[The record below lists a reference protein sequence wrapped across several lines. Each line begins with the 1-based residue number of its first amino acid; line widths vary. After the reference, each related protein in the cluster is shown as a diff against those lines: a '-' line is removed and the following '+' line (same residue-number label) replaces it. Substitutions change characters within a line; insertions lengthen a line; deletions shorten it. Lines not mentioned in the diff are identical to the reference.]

1 MQRFGRFTVRGS
13 TLRGVEGVPVD
24 VEVVVSKGMPG
35 FSIVGMPDA
44 AIQEARERI
53 RAAIQACGYVMPGD
67 KVVVNLAPGSIR
79 KVGTGFDLPIA
90 AALLAATAQIPAPV
104 ARHFLMVGELSLEGE
119 VKGVPGLLSH
129 ALCAKDE
136 GYAFLCGPP
145 REGLVR
151 IEGLEVGII
160 RRLSD
165 FRIATFDVPESYV
178 PGDVAEPHDF
188 AEIAGHDVA
197 KRVMQIA
204 AAGMHGV
211 LMMGPPGSGKTLLA
225 SCMPSILPPL
235 TQTEQM
241 SSAMVYSVAEE
252 NSDGILRGVRPF
264 RAPHHSATLPGLVG
278 GGSPVRPGEVSL
290 AHNGVLFLDEIAE
303 FKPSVLQA
311 LRQPVESG
319 FVTITRAD
327 GSVRFPARFAL
338 IAASNPC
345 PCGYCGDPQ
354 HECTCSQARID
365 SYLSRIGGPLMDRI
379 AMRIDVVRLDA
390 GHVLESGRG
399 TSSAELAEGV
409 LKAREYSS
417 WRKAVDGADDCSAS
431 AEGKLAFVLASCR
444 LEDEVLKSFEERA
457 RRFGLSGRGIVKTL
471 SVARTIAD
479 IEQSRVVNREH
490 LAEALQYRIGDRP

>member
-1 MQRFGRFTVRGS
+1 MQRYGRFTVRGS

-53 RAAIQACGYVMPGD
+53 RAAIQACGYTMPGD
-67 KVVVNLAPGSIR
+67 KVVVNLAPGSIK

-90 AALLAATAQIPAPV
+90 AALLAATAQIPGPV
-104 ARHFLMVGELSLEGE
+104 AQRYLMVGELSLEGD

-129 ALCAKDE
+129 AICAQRE
-136 GYAFLCGPP
+136 GYAFLSGAA
-145 REGLVR
+145 RGGLVP
-151 IEGLEVGII
+151 IAGLEVGII
-160 RRLSD
+160 ARLSD
-165 FRIATFDVPESYV
+165 LRDAAFDIPEVYV
-178 PGDVAEPHDF
+178 PGTVPPVRDF

-197 KRVMQIA
+197 KRVLQIA

-211 LMMGPPGSGKTLLA
+211 LMMGPPGSGKTMLA

-235 TQTEQM
+235 TSSEQLQ
-241 SSAMVYSVAEE
+241 SAMVYSVAEE
-252 NSDGILRGVRPF
+252 NADGILQGFRPF
-264 RAPHHSATLPGLVG
+264 RAPHHSSTLPGLVG

-311 LRQPVESG
+311 LRQPMESG

-345 PCGYCGDPQ
+345 PCGYCGDEE
-354 HECTCSQARID
+354 HECSCSQTRID
-365 SYLSRIGGPLMDRI
+365 AYLARIGGPLMDRI
-379 AMRIDVVRLDA
+379 AMRIDVARLDA
-390 GHVLESGRG
+390 GSVLQSGRG

-409 LKAREYSS
+409 EKGREFAS
-417 WRKAVDGADDCSAS
+417 WRQSSEGEIPRSEGFKGA
-431 AEGKLAFVLASCR
+431 LAAVLASCR
-444 LEDEVLKSFEERA
+444 LDDAVLARFEERA

-479 IEQSRVVNREH
+479 IAQSRVVTNEH
-490 LAEALQYRIGDRP
+490 LAEGLQYRIGDRP